1 MNPQQFASIATQ
13 APLNADV
20 SQKLALAYGRE
31 IPAPVLALCIA
42 EPCGAFLDGPFCR
55 KMDVDEIRE
64 SKDFWQVDFPAIG
77 LLPIFD
83 CGDNDFIAYRFS
95 DDKWV
100 KFNIVDEIVFRESID
115 WKTLI

>member
-1 MNPQQFASIATQ
+1 MNPGQFASIATQ
-13 APLNADV
+13 TTLNADLA
-20 SQKLALAYGRE
+20 QKLALAYGRE
-31 IPAPVLALCIA
+31 IPALVLSLCST
-42 EPCGAFLDGPFCR
+42 EPGGAFLEGSFCR

-95 DDKWV
+95 DGKWV
-100 KFNIVDEIVFRESID
+100 KFNIVDEICFRESDD